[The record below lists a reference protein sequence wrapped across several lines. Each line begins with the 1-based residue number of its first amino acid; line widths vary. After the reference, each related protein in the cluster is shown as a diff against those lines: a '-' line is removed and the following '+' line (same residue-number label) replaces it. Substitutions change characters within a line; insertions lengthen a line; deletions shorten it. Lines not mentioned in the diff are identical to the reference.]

1 MCQIVLQHSKCNLLS
16 LSSHC
21 LLTCLCH
28 VTVTQGAHNL
38 QYFNVVTGISQFFP
52 LVSFLLLLLLLIV
65 LIVCNCF
72 FFLGRTGTAICAW
85 LIASGQF
92 EQAKVMFLHYWAS
105 PPTKKINKQI
115 KEISH
120 Y

>member
-52 LVSFLLLLLLLIV
+52 LVSFLLLLLIV

>member
-1 MCQIVLQHSKCNLLS
+1 MQL
-16 LSSHC
+16 
-21 LLTCLCH
+21 
-28 VTVTQGAHNL
+28 
-38 QYFNVVTGISQFFP
+38 
-52 LVSFLLLLLLLIV
+52 
-65 LIVCNCF
+65 

>member
-1 MCQIVLQHSKCNLLS
+1 MQL
-16 LSSHC
+16 
-21 LLTCLCH
+21 
-28 VTVTQGAHNL
+28 
-38 QYFNVVTGISQFFP
+38 
-52 LVSFLLLLLLLIV
+52 
-65 LIVCNCF
+65 F

-92 EQAKVMFLHYWAS
+92 EQAKVMFLHYWAY